1 MRLLYIADGRS
12 PTTLNWI
19 AYFIQTGHEVHLA
32 STYPC
37 AAVPGVASQQVI
49 PVALSNLYGNTT
61 SIGNER
67 FAALRRLVPVK
78 ARTFIRQLAAP
89 FTLAQAAARLE
100 EVIEV
105 TQPDLMHAMRIPYE
119 GMIAAEAVEKLSRKA
134 EGRSKIPLLV
144 SVWGNDFTLHAKSTR
159 IMAARTQRTLRSCD
173 ALHTDCQR
181 DQRLAIELG
190 FDGTKPKIVLP
201 GGGGV
206 QLDIFHLPHH
216 KRDEGQ
222 EPDAPVIVIN
232 PRGIRSYVRNDTV
245 FQAISLVIQKY
256 PELHFVCP
264 GMQAEIQAVQWAGE
278 FCIMEKTELLPAQS
292 RQQMADLFRRAQI
305 SLSITMHDG
314 TPNTLLEAMACGCFP
329 IAGDLESIREWITP
343 GVNGL
348 LVNPG
353 DPEAL
358 AKAIL
363 EAIGRPKLRRQARQR
378 NFRLVK
384 KQAEYEKCMRTVEKF
399 YRRLISTSI

>member
-159 IMAARTQRTLRSCD
+159 IMAARTQRTL
-173 ALHTDCQR
+173 
-181 DQRLAIELG
+181 
-190 FDGTKPKIVLP
+190 
-201 GGGGV
+201 
-206 QLDIFHLPHH
+206 LDIFHLPHH

-329 IAGDLESIREWITP
+329 IAGDLESIREWIAP

-399 YRRLISTSI
+399 YRRLISTSV